1 MSNELDIDAII
12 AKLLEAISLEMI
24 VLSCLV
30 YITVEM
36 IKVKMIHLIDS
47 KAFDDH
53 NSKDNIFE
61 ESDTYVQE
69 GWIMKRMRM
78 YPTNANLDL
87 IGERFTVK
95 SGNVD
100 HIYCQQIHKSILS
113 HPIITVS
120 VWQSTQYNNGNNHRC
135 KDSYFTS
142 LTVTR
147 YCVKNDSSRELSIS
161 ALVGNESIL
170 IEKQLDNKQSKLS
183 TGFGLFS

>member
-1 MSNELDIDAII
+1 
-12 AKLLEAISLEMI
+12 MI

-69 GWIMKRMRM
+69 GWIMKGMRM

-87 IGERFTVK
+87 IGKKTTFVNA
-95 SGNVD
+95 GVAA
-100 HIYCQQIHKSILS
+100 ILYF
-113 HPIITVS
+113 IIT
-120 VWQSTQYNNGNNHRC
+120 Y
-135 KDSYFTS
+135 
-142 LTVTR
+142 
-147 YCVKNDSSRELSIS
+147 
-161 ALVGNESIL
+161 A
-170 IEKQLDNKQSKLS
+170 
-183 TGFGLFS
+183 